1 LLRAALINIGSVLT
15 AKSTVETEPAS
26 TATLVMQEKLRA
38 QALAHVG
45 SDTHLRQ
52 RVRWGISRTTSAAGS
67 DFASVTWSLQP
78 LQLRQSPCNC
88 CRVASGSPRER
99 PQHPLPKAAAAIE
112 VSPLPAD
119 DL

>member
-52 RVRWGISRTTSAAGS
+52 RVRWGISRTTSAADPTS
-67 DFASVTWSLQP
+67 H
-78 LQLRQSPCNC
+78 QLRGVCSLCRC
-88 CRVASGSPRER
+88 CKERVIDAKLRAYAIWDRVER
-99 PQHPLPKAAAAIE
+99 YGKVAG
-112 VSPLPAD
+112 
-119 DL
+119 